1 MLSFRFEID
10 LTLIYFCSF
19 AAQVKMSGRF
29 ILGAF
34 VIVAVVVVA
43 ILIFRSSDDDSSN
56 GQQKVNICRQKEE
69 PSYKE
74 YLIENNLNDLQLN
87 DNFTDIDVVS
97 QNVVIRAHKAI
108 LAAHSSYFDSMI
120 WLSNKTDL
128 NDSENSKNRLDLSF
142 VDHKTV
148 AHALNFIYTG
158 SLATELFNNDDDY
171 SNLLRAATEF
181 QLDLLKCEISK
192 RLSVRINRQNAG
204 SLVVL
209 AEETDSRFL
218 MTIASHY
225 LLENFREIS
234 TSSEWQQLV
243 GDNAN
248 VLANAIDFQGK
259 IPTNVTC
266 DIQCQP
272 STVATASVF
281 KKLRRFFITQ
291 RYADAEVHVDNGVEG
306 EKKVFHVNRAIL
318 IAQSPVFRHQ
328 FTNSSN
334 VIQMMNVS
342 ADAAEE
348 FLIYMYSSWSAQLK
362 KLTEPLLYL
371 SDRYQMVSL
380 KKACEDV
387 IISGM
392 TVENAASIVQMADK
406 ANSKRLSSAVLDFIL
421 KHRNQVVATH
431 AWTELKVKNPELLAK
446 IFFNLH

>member
-1 MLSFRFEID
+1 
-10 LTLIYFCSF
+10 
-19 AAQVKMSGRF
+19 MSGRLF
-29 ILGAF
+29 LGAF
-34 VIVAVVVVA
+34 VFVAVIVIV
-43 ILIFRSSDDDSSN
+43 ILIFRSGDDDTKD
-56 GQQKVNICRQKEE
+56 QRKVNICRQKEE
-69 PSYKE
+69 KSYKE

-87 DNFTDIDVVS
+87 DNFTDIDVVA
-97 QNVVIRAHKAI
+97 QNVMIRAHKAI
-108 LAAHSSYFDSMI
+108 LAAHSPYFDSMI

-128 NDSENSKNRLDLSF
+128 TDTENSKNRLDLSF
-142 VDHKTV
+142 VDHRTV

-158 SLATELFNNDDDY
+158 SLATELFNNEEDY

-192 RLSVRINRQNAG
+192 RLSVRINRENAG

-234 TSSEWQQLV
+234 TTPQWEELV
-243 GDNAN
+243 GNHAN
-248 VLANAIDFQGK
+248 VLANAIDFTGK

-272 STVATASVF
+272 STVATAPIF
-281 KKLRRFFITQ
+281 MKLRRFFITQ

-306 EKKVFHVNRAIL
+306 EKKVFPVNRAIL
-318 IAQSPVFRHQ
+318 IAQSQVFRQQ
-328 FTNSSN
+328 FNDSSN
-334 VIQMMNVS
+334 AIQMTNVS

-348 FLIYMYSSWSAQLK
+348 FLIYMYSSWSAQLN

-371 SDRYQMVSL
+371 SDRYQMVAL
-380 KKACEDV
+380 KKACEEV
-387 IISGM
+387 IINGM
-392 TVENAASIVQMADK
+392 TVENAATIVQIADK

-421 KHRNQVVATH
+421 KHRNQVVATT
-431 AWTELKVKNPELLAK
+431 AWTELKMKNPELLAK